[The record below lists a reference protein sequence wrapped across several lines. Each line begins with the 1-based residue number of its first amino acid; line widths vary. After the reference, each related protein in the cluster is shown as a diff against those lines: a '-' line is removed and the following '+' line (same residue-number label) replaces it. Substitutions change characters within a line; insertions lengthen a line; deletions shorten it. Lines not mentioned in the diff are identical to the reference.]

1 MTQPASSITPVL
13 DYDATIIGALELSGK
28 SWVLAV
34 QLPGVKRHSKHVL
47 EPRGEDLVALI
58 ERLKTR
64 SLAAGHKIERVILTH
79 EAGWDGFWLA
89 RFLEQRGIEV
99 HVMQPSSVPVDRRA
113 RRAKTD
119 AIDVEMLLR
128 TLLAWL
134 RGEPRVCSM
143 VPIPSEADE
152 EARRAH
158 REREDLICERRSII
172 NKMGGI
178 LATLGLKG
186 FKALRR
192 DRREQLSLLHQPGG
206 DPIPQLARGRLE
218 RLLERLELVL
228 QQIEKAEKGR
238 DAVLAKPAPANEAE
252 RMIRSLAKLR
262 SIGADFATL
271 LVREAFVRDFRS
283 RRAVAGYAG
292 LGGTPFSSGGC
303 EREQGIGKDGNRRL
317 RAAMVELA
325 WLWLRWQPNSSLSA
339 WFRRRT
345 EQAGSRTK
353 KIMIVALARKL
364 LVALWR
370 YVKDGVIPEGAK
382 MKAA

>member
-1 MTQPASSITPVL
+1 
-13 DYDATIIGALELSGK
+13 
-28 SWVLAV
+28 
-34 QLPGVKRHSKHVL
+34 
-47 EPRGEDLVALI
+47 
-58 ERLKTR
+58 
-64 SLAAGHKIERVILTH
+64 
-79 EAGWDGFWLA
+79 
-89 RFLEQRGIEV
+89 
-99 HVMQPSSVPVDRRA
+99 
-113 RRAKTD
+113 
-119 AIDVEMLLR
+119 MLLR

-158 REREDLICERRSII
+158 REREDLICERRSIV
-172 NKMGGI
+172 NKMGAI
-178 LATLGLKG
+178 LATLGVKG

-192 DRREQLSLLHQPGG
+192 DRREQLSRLRQPGG
-206 DPIPQLARGRLE
+206 DAIPQLARARLE

-228 QQIEKAEKGR
+228 QQIEKVEKAR
-238 DAVLAKPAPANEAE
+238 DAALAKPAPANEAE
-252 RMIRSLAKLR
+252 QMIRSLAKLR

-271 LVREAFVRDFRS
+271 LVREAFVRDFQN
-283 RRAVAGYAG
+283 RRAIAGYAG
-292 LGGTPFSSGGC
+292 LGGTPFSSGGS

-317 RAAMVELA
+317 RVAMVELA
-325 WLWLRWQPNSSLSA
+325 WMWLRWQPGSGLSA
-339 WFRRRT
+339 WFRMRT

-370 YVKDGVIPEGAK
+370 YVEEGVIPEGAE